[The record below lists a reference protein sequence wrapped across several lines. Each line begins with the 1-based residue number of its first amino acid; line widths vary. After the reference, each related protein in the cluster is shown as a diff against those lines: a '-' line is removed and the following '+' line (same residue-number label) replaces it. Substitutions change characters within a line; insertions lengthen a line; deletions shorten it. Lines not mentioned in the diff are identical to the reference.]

1 MDAYHNSRFPPMSE
15 RPRRSRHNSL
25 DDFGGGGGGSRQHK
39 SPRDQKSFVAREW
52 SQCKKSVMV
61 AGSKYN
67 ILISSMAGFVLTFVM
82 LLIFRPVFIMRRIS
96 PDADENM
103 EEYAM
108 HPHHKPTTQ
117 SSTYTS
123 SEYQISWGSVVIWSV
138 VAGAAV
144 AILTYFTCRKSPNL
158 GPNAP
163 LLMPSSSATL

>member
-25 DDFGGGGGGSRQHK
+25 DDFGGGSRRQHK
-39 SPRDQKSFVAREW
+39 SPRNQTSFVAREW
-52 SQCKKSVMV
+52 SRCKKSVMV

-82 LLIFRPVFIMRRIS
+82 LLIFRPIFIMRRMS
-96 PDADENM
+96 PDADESA
-103 EEYAM
+103 EEYVM
-108 HPHHKPTTQ
+108 SPHHKPAAR

-144 AILTYFTCRKSPNL
+144 AILTYFTCRKSPNV

-163 LLMPSSSATL
+163 LPMPSYSAAS